1 MQSAF
6 ALNKRL
12 LAVSYF
18 LFSIVRYPHFDSGKK
33 KCGKNVGPVVRRT
46 ISAGVELLSG
56 FLFLSFKSIL
66 ELAGNFKLKLN
77 LLFSPFKS
85 LLKIRIN
92 LGLS

>member
-1 MQSAF
+1 MS
-6 ALNKRL
+6 
-12 LAVSYF
+12 
-18 LFSIVRYPHFDSGKK
+18 
-33 KCGKNVGPVVRRT
+33 PVVRRP
-46 ISAGVELLSG
+46 ISAGVKLLSG

-66 ELAGNFKLKLN
+66 ELSGNFKLKLN

>member
-1 MQSAF
+1 M
-6 ALNKRL
+6 
-12 LAVSYF
+12 
-18 LFSIVRYPHFDSGKK
+18 
-33 KCGKNVGPVVRRT
+33 GPVVRRP

-85 LLKIRIN
+85 LLKICIN
-92 LGLS
+92 LNLNLEQLGPFHYVPSIK